1 MGNDDD
7 LKKLLNLKKLEKLQ
21 RDKEFDT
28 RTILDSLEAVE
39 TLCANWFGPG
49 GYKEQLRR
57 LAELADE
64 VVNDEDFSSLD
75 VEENRIYDLA
85 SEITDELFEPLE
97 GLEKLYRT
105 ISELEE
111 LYPDDEDFDD
121 DDAA

>member
-1 MGNDDD
+1 MKNDDE
-7 LKKLLNLKKLEKLQ
+7 LKSLINLKKLEELQ

-28 RTILDSLEAVE
+28 RAILDSLESVE
-39 TLCANWFGPG
+39 ILCANWFGPG
-49 GYKEQLRR
+49 GYKDQIRR

-75 VEENRIYDLA
+75 DEENRIYDLA
-85 SEITDELFEPLE
+85 AEITGDLFEPLE

-121 DDAA
+121 DDED